1 MTQLRHIKTSDKTQ
15 QISTILHRRKMAVTG
30 LFLLCFSASAVAIQ
44 NIKPVYEATAAIS
57 FENQDIAYVNTQKH
71 VIKSLDIGRKVVEGL
86 NLYED
91 PQFAKIKLPDD
102 PKFRALNLAGTT
114 SNIDATDMV
123 SKEHAALI
131 HNVLAP
137 LTISHPENSQVLTL
151 SYSDTDPEKAARILS
166 SVIRH
171 YSAEQQDK
179 AVYTPQGIPQ
189 NNSALYSS
197 VKNSLDQ
204 VNATL
209 VNLQTHQSPAFATEK
224 YIQDE
229 ASADSVKKLTQLE
242 ELRAPFVMENG
253 ALFVNMRAPAVTGS
267 STIQSLQKD
276 KRETLKNLTATLG
289 KYGKKHPKI
298 KALKAD
304 ISALDIQIYDEANAI
319 MLQIDRDYAKAKTA
333 AQSHKEE
340 RYAAQSNEMLRHAET
355 FNQIETSLSGLEDVM
370 HDINYAPSL
379 VSVTTSSAS
388 LMPKII
394 SPATAPL
401 APVFPNKVVFTA
413 FALLISGLLSALIVV
428 LIERGR
434 KTYIS
439 GRQLETDLDMP
450 CYALIPD
457 LKTAKGKQPADYIM
471 ENPGSDLAEAV
482 RALRTSIKLGV
493 KEKRHSGRV
502 IALTSSYTNEGKT
515 TLSTML
521 ARSAARTGERVL
533 LIDADLRTP
542 SVHKTTGRKH
552 PNSLV
557 DFLSG
562 KSKPE
567 EIIDTKDPSG
577 MHVIYSHAVP
587 YSALDFLSSRKM
599 DKLIMA
605 VRSEY
610 DLVIIDT
617 PASMALS
624 DARAIQKNCD
634 LLLYLV
640 AWHKTRHEVVHN
652 GISQFTKS
660 ENQEIATVL
669 SKVDVKKHVQYGF
682 GSVVSDYGTYQ
693 PA

>member
-1 MTQLRHIKTSDKTQ
+1 MKIQQNTKAADKTRQ
-15 QISTILHRRKMAVTG
+15 VSSILHRRKVAVMG
-30 LFLLCFSASAVAIQ
+30 VFLLCFSASAVVIH
-44 NIKPVYEATAAIS
+44 NIKPVYKATAEIA
-57 FENQDIAYVNTQKH
+57 FEGKDVSYVNTQKH
-71 VIKSLDIGRKVVEGL
+71 AIKSLAIGQKVVSGL
-86 NLYED
+86 NLYDD
-91 PQFAKIKLPDD
+91 PEFAKAKLPDN
-102 PKFRALNLAGTT
+102 PKFRSLNLGDTGT
-114 SNIDATDMV
+114 IEATDIL

-131 HNVLAP
+131 HNVLSP
-137 LTISHPENSQVLTL
+137 LSVTHPENSYVLSL
-151 SYSDTDPEKAARILS
+151 SYTDHNPEKAARILS

-171 YSAEQQDK
+171 YSAQQKDESIYSPEPIEHEK
-179 AVYTPQGIPQ
+179 QE
-189 NNSALYSS
+189 LYSS
-197 VKNSLDQ
+197 VKSSLENL
-204 VNATL
+204 NATL
-209 VNLQTHQSPAFATEK
+209 TSFQTRQNSAFATDKYEHDKAADKNEK
-224 YIQDE
+224 LAE
-229 ASADSVKKLTQLE
+229 LEQL
-242 ELRAPFVMENG
+242 RKPFIMENG
-253 ALFVNMRAPAVTGS
+253 ALFVNMDAPVITS
-267 STIQSLQKD
+267 SERIKTLQQSKRDTIKD
-276 KRETLKNLTATLG
+276 LTAAYSR
-289 KYGKKHPKI
+289 YGKKHPKI
-298 KALKAD
+298 KSLKAEVA
-304 ISALDIQIYDEANAI
+304 ALDVQIYDEANAI
-319 MLQIDRDYAKAKTA
+319 MLQTDRKYQSAKAEVNA
-333 AQSHKEE
+333 LQEE
-340 RYAAQSNEMLRHAET
+340 QYAAQENEMMNYAQG
-355 FNQIETSLSGLEDVM
+355 FNQIETSLSGFEDVM
-370 HDINYAPSL
+370 TNAAYSQPYQTVSLGSAPSL
-379 VSVTTSSAS
+379 V
-388 LMPKII
+388 KII

-401 APVFPNKVVFTA
+401 HPIFPNKLSFTA
-413 FALLISGLLSALIVV
+413 IALLISAFLASLIVV

-439 GRQLETDLDMP
+439 GRQLECDLDTP
-450 CYALIPD
+450 CYALIPEIK
-457 LKTAKGKQPADYIM
+457 LGKGKNPADYIM

-515 TLSTML
+515 TLSVML

-542 SVHKTTGRKH
+542 SLHKTTGRKH

-624 DARAIQKNCD
+624 DARAVQKNCD

>member
-1 MTQLRHIKTSDKTQ
+1 
-15 QISTILHRRKMAVTG
+15 
-30 LFLLCFSASAVAIQ
+30 
-44 NIKPVYEATAAIS
+44 
-57 FENQDIAYVNTQKH
+57 
-71 VIKSLDIGRKVVEGL
+71 
-86 NLYED
+86 
-91 PQFAKIKLPDD
+91 
-102 PKFRALNLAGTT
+102 
-114 SNIDATDMV
+114 
-123 SKEHAALI
+123 
-131 HNVLAP
+131 
-137 LTISHPENSQVLTL
+137 
-151 SYSDTDPEKAARILS
+151 
-166 SVIRH
+166 
-171 YSAEQQDK
+171 
-179 AVYTPQGIPQ
+179 
-189 NNSALYSS
+189 
-197 VKNSLDQ
+197 
-204 VNATL
+204 
-209 VNLQTHQSPAFATEK
+209 
-224 YIQDE
+224 
-229 ASADSVKKLTQLE
+229 
-242 ELRAPFVMENG
+242 
-253 ALFVNMRAPAVTGS
+253 
-267 STIQSLQKD
+267 
-276 KRETLKNLTATLG
+276 
-289 KYGKKHPKI
+289 
-298 KALKAD
+298 
-304 ISALDIQIYDEANAI
+304 
-319 MLQIDRDYAKAKTA
+319 
-333 AQSHKEE
+333 
-340 RYAAQSNEMLRHAET
+340 
-355 FNQIETSLSGLEDVM
+355 
-370 HDINYAPSL
+370 
-379 VSVTTSSAS
+379 
-388 LMPKII
+388 
-394 SPATAPL
+394 
-401 APVFPNKVVFTA
+401 
-413 FALLISGLLSALIVV
+413 
-428 LIERGR
+428 
-434 KTYIS
+434 
-439 GRQLETDLDMP
+439 
-450 CYALIPD
+450 
-457 LKTAKGKQPADYIM
+457 M

-542 SVHKTTGRKH
+542 SVHKTTGRKP